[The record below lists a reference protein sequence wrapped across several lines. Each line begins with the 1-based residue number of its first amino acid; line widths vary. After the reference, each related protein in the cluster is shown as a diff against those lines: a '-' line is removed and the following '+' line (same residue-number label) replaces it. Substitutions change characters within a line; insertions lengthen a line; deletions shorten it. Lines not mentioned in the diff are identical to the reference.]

1 MAQKADKIK
10 ITQTKSS
17 IGYNE
22 KQKLT
27 LEALGLKKIN
37 HSVIQNATP
46 QIQGMIKKVQH
57 LVTVENAK

>member
-57 LVTVENAK
+57 LVTVENA